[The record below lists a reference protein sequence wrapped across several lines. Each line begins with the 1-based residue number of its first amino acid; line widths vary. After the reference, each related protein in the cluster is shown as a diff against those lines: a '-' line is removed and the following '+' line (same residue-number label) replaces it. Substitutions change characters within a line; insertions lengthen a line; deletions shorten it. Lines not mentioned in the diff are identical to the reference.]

1 METRL
6 KYFYNGYLDY
16 ESVNNFINF
25 VNQFSSSEFILDF
38 YFCSG
43 GGTLEN
49 YNTLKNILENNS
61 FSEVNI
67 YNTYFVGSYAFLLFY
82 YCENVNKYL
91 MSDSMGMVHSVSIN
105 YEDREIKD
113 DRSSMSFKKKQ
124 LDMDNIKLAD
134 DLKLQGVITNAEKT
148 RFLKGQDIEFTN
160 ERMIKIMKNCKYG
173 NFIY

>member
-1 METRL
+1 
-6 KYFYNGYLDY
+6 
-16 ESVNNFINF
+16 
-25 VNQFSSSEFILDF
+25 
-38 YFCSG
+38 
-43 GGTLEN
+43 
-49 YNTLKNILENNS
+49 
-61 FSEVNI
+61 
-67 YNTYFVGSYAFLLFY
+67 
-82 YCENVNKYL
+82 